1 MIPEQQK
8 VKLIESDSNG
18 ALLHKIKEYGLWKMY
33 RKGTKFQ
40 D

>member
-1 MIPEQQK
+1 MIPEQQNA
-8 VKLIESDSNG
+8 KLTESDSNG
-18 ALLHKIKEYGLWKMY
+18 ALLDKIKDYGLWKMY